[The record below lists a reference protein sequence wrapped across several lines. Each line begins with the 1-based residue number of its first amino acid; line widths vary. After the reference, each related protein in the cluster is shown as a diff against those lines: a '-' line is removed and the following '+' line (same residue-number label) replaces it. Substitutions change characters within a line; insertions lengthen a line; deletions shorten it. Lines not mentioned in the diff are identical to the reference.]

1 MQSMDKRK
9 AKTYRDKLTD
19 RRVSL
24 VGQVQAAELYS
35 RERDAEATQ
44 DPADMAANAYTKE
57 LLMSMSTNDRQ
68 LLESIDAALD
78 RIEAGKYGKCV
89 HCGQP
94 IQEKRLEAVPWA
106 RHCLTCQD
114 LNERGLLTHDD
125 EESRSGTGVPP
136 VSPRKDARATS
147 CDIIGSLSLVWRGCL
162 IFGST
167 DFRERGRPRP
177 HFR

>member
-1 MQSMDKRK
+1 MDKRK
-9 AKTYRDKLTD
+9 AKTYRDKLMD
-19 RRVSL
+19 RRVGL
-24 VGQVQAAELYS
+24 VGQVQAAEAYS

-68 LLESIDAALD
+68 LLESIDAALE
-78 RIEAGKYGKCV
+78 RIEAGQYGKCV

-125 EESRSGTGVPP
+125 E
-136 VSPRKDARATS
+136 
-147 CDIIGSLSLVWRGCL
+147 
-162 IFGST
+162 
-167 DFRERGRPRP
+167 
-177 HFR
+177 